1 MDAPAM
7 SALTRNNVRQ
17 ASSDKRPMVFMHGYG
32 CDQAMWRHLA
42 PHFESQ
48 FRTITY
54 DLTGCGG
61 SDVAAYDFDKYASL
75 EGHAEDLLEIC
86 RELDLKNA
94 VVVAHSVSAT
104 IAALAALR
112 APEMV
117 ATIVMICPSPSF
129 IDDGDYVGGFTRAD
143 IGELLEFL
151 DSNFLGW
158 SRRMAPVIMGA
169 PEQPELAIEL
179 NNSFCQTDPEVA
191 KHFAAVTFLADHRR
205 DFARLRSPSLIV
217 QCSDDALALVAVGAW
232 LNRTIAG
239 SALEVIAASGHCP
252 HLSAPEVTR
261 SAIQRFLG

>member
-1 MDAPAM
+1 M
-7 SALTRNNVRQ
+7 SALTRNNVR
-17 ASSDKRPMVFMHGYG
+17 SSPSDERPMVFIHGYG

-42 PHFESQ
+42 PHFESHY
-48 FRTITY
+48 RTITY

-61 SDVAAYDFDKYASL
+61 SDIAAYDFDKYATL
-75 EGHAEDLLEIC
+75 DGHADDLLEIC
-86 RELDLKNA
+86 RELDLRDA
-94 VVVAHSVSAT
+94 VVVAHSVSST

-112 APEMV
+112 APG
-117 ATIVMICPSPSF
+117 AISAIVMICPSPSF

-143 IGELLEFL
+143 IDELLEFL

-179 NNSFCQTDPEVA
+179 TNSFCQTDPDVA

-217 QCSDDALALVAVGAW
+217 QCSDDALAPVAVGAW
-232 LNRTIAG
+232 LNRTVAG
-239 SALEVIAASGHCP
+239 SVLEVIAASGHCP
-252 HLSAPEVTR
+252 HLSAPEVTL
-261 SAIQRFLG
+261 SAIRRFLG